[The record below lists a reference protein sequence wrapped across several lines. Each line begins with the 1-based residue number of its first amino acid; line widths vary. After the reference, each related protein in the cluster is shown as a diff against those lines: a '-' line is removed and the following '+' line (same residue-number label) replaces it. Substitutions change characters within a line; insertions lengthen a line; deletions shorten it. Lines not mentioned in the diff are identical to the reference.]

1 MNPWLIP
8 LLSLAGA
15 LFGAYIGGLL
25 ARRRSNDDSRSLE
38 PLFER
43 GERTAREEAANSRRE
58 AAELARSQRGEL
70 TGLLGGFGQQL
81 HSQQDSLRTV
91 VAERLDGFAAEL
103 RLQNQR
109 LAETQQ
115 QFVAQAGST
124 REEQAQG
131 LQRFG
136 ETQRAALAQ
145 LVETQTR
152 QAETLRAVVE
162 AGLLALRTENAEK
175 LEQMRQTVDEKLHE
189 TLEKRLG
196 ESFKLVSERLEQVHK
211 GLGEMQT
218 LATGVG
224 DLKRVLGNVK
234 ARGIFGEGQLGA
246 LLEQALTPEQYSA
259 NVAVRPGS
267 NERVE
272 FAIRLPG
279 RAGDDVP
286 MWLPID
292 AKFPREDYE
301 RLVEAQD
308 RSDTEATKAAAAQL
322 ERAVRT
328 QAKLMEKYVC
338 PPHTTDF
345 AVMFLPTEGLYAEV
359 LRRPGLFEALQREY
373 RVNVAGPTTLLAIL
387 NSLQMGF
394 RTLAIEQRSSEVW
407 QVLGAVKAEFGKF
420 GEVLDKVKKKLDEA
434 SNHIEQTNVRSR
446 AISRSLRDVEALPE
460 GPGVPAIAPDGDAES

>member
-1 MNPWLIP
+1 MNSWLIP
-8 LLSLAGA
+8 LLSLFGALAGA
-15 LFGAYIGGLL
+15 LL
-25 ARRRSNDDSRSLE
+25 AVFFTRRKGDDRQTLE

-43 GERTAREEAANSRRE
+43 GERMTREEAAGTRRD
-58 AAELARSQRGEL
+58 LA
-70 TGLLGGFGQQL
+70 GLMGGFGQQL
-81 HSQQDSLRTV
+81 QGQQDSLRGV
-91 VAERLDGFAAEL
+91 VAERLEGFATEL

-109 LAETQQ
+109 LTDAQQ
-115 QFVAQAGST
+115 QFITQARST

-131 LQRFG
+131 LQRFA
-136 ETQRAALAQ
+136 ETQRLALAQ

-152 QAETLRAVVE
+152 QAETLRGVVDT
-162 AGLLALRTENAEK
+162 ALQTLRTENADK
-175 LEQMRQTVDEKLHE
+175 LEQMRRTVDEKLHE

-196 ESFKLVSERLEQVHK
+196 ESFKLVSDRLEQVHK

-246 LLEQALTPEQYSA
+246 LLEQALTPEQYAA

-279 RAGDDVP
+279 RGEDEAP

-301 RLVEAQD
+301 RLVDAQD
-308 RSDTEATKAAAAQL
+308 RADTEAAKAAAAQL
-322 ERAVRT
+322 ERAVRA
-328 QAKLMEKYVC
+328 QAKLMEKYIC

-359 LRRPGLFEALQREY
+359 LRRPGLFESLQRDH

-394 RTLAIEQRSSEVW
+394 RTLAIEKRSSEVW
-407 QVLGAVKAEFGKF
+407 QVLGAVKSEFVKF

-434 SNHIEQTNVRSR
+434 STQIEQTGVRSR
-446 AISRSLRDVEALPE
+446 AITRRLRDVEALPGAE
-460 GPGVPAIAPDGDAES
+460 ADPLLPLAELPDDES

>member
-1 MNPWLIP
+1 MNSWLIP
-8 LLSLAGA
+8 LLSLFGALAGA
-15 LFGAYIGGLL
+15 LIAVFFT
-25 ARRRSNDDSRSLE
+25 RRKGDDRQALE

-43 GERTAREEAANSRRE
+43 GERMTREEAAGTRRD
-58 AAELARSQRGEL
+58 LA
-70 TGLLGGFGQQL
+70 GLMGGFGQQL
-81 HSQQDSLRTV
+81 QGQQDSLRGV
-91 VAERLDGFAAEL
+91 VAERLEGFATEL

-109 LAETQQ
+109 LTEAQQ
-115 QFVAQAGST
+115 QFITQARST

-131 LQRFG
+131 LQRFA
-136 ETQRAALAQ
+136 ETQRLALAQ

-152 QAETLRAVVE
+152 QAETLRGVVDT
-162 AGLLALRTENAEK
+162 ALQTLRTENAEK
-175 LEQMRQTVDEKLHE
+175 LEQMRRTVDEKLHE

-196 ESFKLVSERLEQVHK
+196 ESFKLVSDRLEQVHK

-246 LLEQALTPEQYSA
+246 LLEQALTPEQYAA

-279 RAGDDVP
+279 RGEDETP

-308 RSDTEATKAAAAQL
+308 RADPEAAKVAAAQL
-322 ERAVRT
+322 ERAVRA
-328 QAKLMEKYVC
+328 QAKLMEKYIC

-359 LRRPGLFEALQREY
+359 LRRPGLFESLQRDH

-394 RTLAIEQRSSEVW
+394 RTLAIERRSSEVW
-407 QVLGAVKAEFGKF
+407 QVLGAVKSEFVKF

-434 SNHIEQTNVRSR
+434 STQIEQTGVRSR
-446 AISRSLRDVEALPE
+446 AITRRLRDVEALPGAE
-460 GPGVPAIAPDGDAES
+460 ADPLLPLAELPDDES